1 MPTTTIPHVLLGST
15 GSTIPVI
22 GYGTAEVPFGKYEA
36 TRQFALQAIEIGYR
50 HFDTASAYQSETP
63 LGDAIAEALK
73 LGLIKSRDDLFIT
86 SKLFGSDAYP
96 HLVLPALRK
105 TLENL
110 GMDYLD
116 LYLIHFPVSLK
127 PDSQVPFEKED
138 IVEMDFE
145 SVWKAMEECK
155 DLGLTKLIGVSN
167 FTCKKI
173 DKLLTTARIP
183 PAVNQVEMN
192 PIWQQKK
199 LRELCNEKG
208 IHITAFSPLGGKGT
222 PWGSSKVMESEV
234 IKEIANTRG
243 KTLAQVC
250 MRWAYEQGVS
260 IVTKSSNK
268 VRMQESIDIFNWN
281 LSTDD
286 LIKIDQIPQSRL
298 CVAEILVS
306 EDGPHRS
313 LMELWDGEM

>member
-1 MPTTTIPHVLLGST
+1 MPTTTIPHVPLGST

-36 TRQFALQAIEIGYR
+36 AKQSALQAIEIGYR
-50 HFDTASAYQSETP
+50 HFDTAAVYQSEKP

-86 SKLFGSDAYP
+86 SKLFGNDAHP

-127 PDSQVPFEKED
+127 PGSQVPFEKGD

-298 CVAEILVS
+298 CVAEIFVS
-306 EDGPHRS
+306 EDGPYRS
-313 LMELWDGEM
+313 VMELWDGEM